1 MDGNSIHRIGVT
13 FYLLAPYWCFL
24 DALSSIKND
33 IQQISRIKMSAK
45 ALFVAKLNSHPF
57 EDRVLLLD
65 IPVKIGRSHRDDQVI
80 KQQKTFRREQKFLFK
95 RKIL

>member
-1 MDGNSIHRIGVT
+1 
-13 FYLLAPYWCFL
+13 
-24 DALSSIKND
+24 
-33 IQQISRIKMSAK
+33 MSAK

-80 KQQKTFRREQKFLFK
+80 KEQKTFRGEQKNLTDLFECK
-95 RKIL
+95 ML

>member
-1 MDGNSIHRIGVT
+1 
-13 FYLLAPYWCFL
+13 
-24 DALSSIKND
+24 
-33 IQQISRIKMSAK
+33 MSAK

-80 KQQKTFRREQKFLFK
+80 KEQKTFRREQKNYKFCWYLNVK
-95 RKIL
+95 YYQRY

>member
-1 MDGNSIHRIGVT
+1 
-13 FYLLAPYWCFL
+13 
-24 DALSSIKND
+24 
-33 IQQISRIKMSAK
+33 MSAK

-80 KQQKTFRREQKFLFK
+80 KEQKTFRREQKKILLVFK
-95 RKIL
+95 RKILSKILMSTKLILGGIRQWLF

>member
-1 MDGNSIHRIGVT
+1 
-13 FYLLAPYWCFL
+13 
-24 DALSSIKND
+24 
-33 IQQISRIKMSAK
+33 MSAK

-80 KQQKTFRREQKFLFK
+80 NEQKTFRREPKNFVG
-95 RKIL
+95 I